1 MKSQAGIWKNLT
13 KFANMMKRTALIP
26 FLLKTLLAIYLVQS
40 LVACANIVP
49 PSGGPRDSIPP
60 YRVWAKPKDSALNEQ
75 PKEILVT
82 FNEYITTTNLQEN
95 VVVSPTL
102 KTNPLIESNL
112 KTIRIRIKDSLTPNT
127 TYSIQFGNSIKDVN
141 EGNVAPNY
149 TYVFSTGN
157 YIDSGRI
164 QGKVLLAESGKV
176 DSTLIV
182 VLQPIKNDTAIF
194 KNKPLYYAKLNG
206 KGNFGF
212 DFLPF
217 TQFNVFV
224 LPNDYTKKYDDSTKL
239 FAFLNEPVMVS
250 RSKDS
255 IQLYAFQSHLK
266 TEKKKTNNNKQQKNN
281 AAILK
286 YTKSLEGKEQD
297 LLTTLQLTFETPV
310 HLNDSFPIVLA
321 DTLDK
326 PLKDFT
332 VKVDSANANK
342 IIIQYNWVP
351 STKFHLILPQNAIKD
366 TNNNFLIKS
375 DTIAFVTK
383 SKTVY
388 GSCVVRVS
396 KLDQFTNPVLLLTQD
411 DKLKFSFPL
420 TQSYFTIKQL
430 PPGEYQIKI
439 LEDKNKNGKWD
450 TGQYGF
456 GKGKVQPEIIWMQ
469 SSKLIIRADWENE
482 LNFSINK

>member
-1 MKSQAGIWKNLT
+1 MKSPVGIWKNLI
-13 KFANMMKRTALIP
+13 KFAFMMKRTAFIP
-26 FLLKTLLAIYLVQS
+26 FLLKTFLAIYLVQS

-49 PSGGPRDSIPP
+49 PSGGPRDSIAP
-60 YRVWAKPKDSALNEQ
+60 YRVWAKPKDSAINEQ
-75 PKEILVT
+75 PKEILVM
-82 FNEYITTTNLQEN
+82 FNEYITTTSLQEN
-95 VVVSPTL
+95 VVVSPSM

-112 KTIRIRIKDSLTPNT
+112 RTIRIRIKDSLTPNT

-141 EGNVAPNY
+141 EGNVAQNY

-164 QGKVLLAESGKV
+164 QGNVRLAESGKI

-182 VLQPIKNDTAIF
+182 VLQPTNNDTAIF

-217 TQFNVFV
+217 TQYNVFV

-239 FAFLNEPVMVS
+239 FAFLNEPVKVA
-250 RSKDS
+250 RTKDS
-255 IQLYAFQSHLK
+255 LKLYAFQSYPK
-266 TEKKKTNNNKQQKNN
+266 TEKKKVSGIKQQKNN

-297 LLTTLQLTFETPV
+297 LLSTMSLIFETPV

-326 PLKDFT
+326 PLKGFSA
-332 VKVDSANANK
+332 KVDSANSNK
-342 IIIQYNWVP
+342 IIVQYNWIP
-351 STKFHLILPQNAIKD
+351 STKHHLIIPQNSIKD

-375 DTIAFVTK
+375 DTIAFTTK
-383 SKTVY
+383 SKTAY
-388 GSCVVRVS
+388 GSCVVRINT
-396 KLDQFTNPVLLLTQD
+396 LAHFTNPVLLLTQD
-411 DKLKFSFPL
+411 DKVKFSFPL
-420 TQSYFTIKQL
+420 TQSYFTINLL
-430 PPGEYQIKI
+430 PPGDYQIKI
-439 LEDKNKNGKWD
+439 LEDKNNNGKWD

-456 GKGKVQPEIIWMQ
+456 GKGKLQPEIIWLQ
-469 SSKLIIRADWENE
+469 SSKLNIRADWEND
-482 LNFSINK
+482 LNLSFNN